1 MAQKIATSLL
11 YILLGFLVA
20 ALIDYGV
27 TESLEGLGADAGDA
41 ALLGKLT
48 FALFWLA
55 AFWLA
60 LRRWRKPA

>member
-1 MAQKIATSLL
+1 MAQKIATSLA
-11 YILLGFLVA
+11 YILLGFFVA

-27 TESLEGLGADAGDA
+27 TEALERLGADAGDA
-41 ALLGKLT
+41 ELAGKLA
-48 FALFWLA
+48 FALFWIA